1 MPPVLVTDSQTGSRC
16 DQTGLERGVPESG
29 LMVAVQRMLNEQDV
43 ARTRSLMVGFRTN
56 GPMRQARTQMC
67 RKSDVSGRTSL
78 MRRGNLDSLDSLT
91 LDSLSRRP
99 PFLGDGVT
107 PHTELAP
114 GGPTRYLDVLFVAA
128 VDQVSRCVGYPGG
141 QTHEALPETS
151 FVCPPS
157 VRCTVRAR
165 PPLRWSPRH

>member
-1 MPPVLVTDSQTGSRC
+1 
-16 DQTGLERGVPESG
+16 
-29 LMVAVQRMLNEQDV
+29 
-43 ARTRSLMVGFRTN
+43 
-56 GPMRQARTQMC
+56 
-67 RKSDVSGRTSL
+67 

-151 FVCPPS
+151 FVCPPL

-165 PPLRWSPRH
+165 PPLRWSPRHWSARVRSMSLELAEDGELICGHRRCCQQEHVQGDRR